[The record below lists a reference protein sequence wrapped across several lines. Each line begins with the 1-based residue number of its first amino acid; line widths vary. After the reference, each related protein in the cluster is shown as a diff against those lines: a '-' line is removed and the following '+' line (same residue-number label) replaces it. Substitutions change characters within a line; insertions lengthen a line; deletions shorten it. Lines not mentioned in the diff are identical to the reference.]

1 MGFLNSRYDWY
12 NMFSLF
18 KFLRER
24 PFKKLK
30 QTLDIFSCRNMSKV
44 SKLSRKYQ
52 FYHESRKIDL
62 LRQEMCFCHNQSHEN
77 GCRQLTS
84 LTIFGGWQF
93 WWCGS
98 VLLRHRSEVA
108 ICLRKKR
115 VRTTTGTTWVAAGVA
130 MREAMV
136 AEAIGA
142 GVEEEWRL
150 GGAEGEGL
158 AGVVDSIGLSKIG
171 TAGGMLSIGKM
182 MVSPSFWWDIPTW
195 NMTLEK
201 SFKIGC
207 AGNLLTWF
215 LVRAHLYVV
224 VVQNAVVI
232 SVVTT

>member
-1 MGFLNSRYDWY
+1 MQKCEQSQQTKHKISILSQVKKNRLITTRNVFL
-12 NMFSLF
+12 
-18 KFLRER
+18 
-24 PFKKLK
+24 P
-30 QTLDIFSCRNMSKV
+30 QP
-44 SKLSRKYQ
+44 
-52 FYHESRKIDL
+52 ESW
-62 LRQEMCFCHNQSHEN
+62 N
-77 GCRQLTS
+77 GCTQLTS

-108 ICLRKKR
+108 ICLKKKR